1 VASGVKGGDLSPWDT
16 SYALSLGNEPSIDVP
31 WLGEYHLVA
40 IFERAL
46 SESEVFQNFAAGARE
61 VSSTT
66 PQNLAPAAT
75 DDVYSVLKSGT
86 IDTKLEG
93 LRSVLANDSD
103 SDGDAL
109 TAALIAPP
117 LNGTLTLNKDGSFV
131 YKHNGSVATTD
142 NFTYEADDGNGETD
156 TAIVTIFVDSGANL
170 PIAEAD
176 VYSIGEGLSLTVN
189 AASGVLAN
197 DSIPGNL
204 SAIASLVNNSGPS
217 DGTLMLNTDGS
228 LTYQHNGAET
238 KGHSFIYQVLDDKM
252 IYTPRENFN
261 GLDVFEYPGQGT
273 SPTPS
278 KMYVRVIPVNDPP
291 IMNDIPGQT
300 IGQGS
305 NFQTIDLDR
314 YVEDA
319 DNADAD
325 LTWSYSGNK
334 NLRVTIDG
342 NRIATIT
349 SPNAGWKG
357 YELITFTATDSGG
370 LVDQKSAVFRVSP
383 VDTFTVSVRDR
394 NGPISNALVEVDYPG
409 IAQQTTD
416 SNGIAKFIL
425 PNTGGTYRY
434 RLTAPGGWFE
444 KTLSSKSKN
453 LGLEIETMG
462 LDTIGGTVKDTLG
475 NVLVGAT
482 VYAYQPSDFSS
493 RYRATS
499 DVNGSYSIP
508 LPVGAPQNGWSVLAI
523 RANYEPQVFVNQP
536 IGLLDI
542 NLQPKTII
550 NVAEPVITGTTVTLN
565 ITATP
570 DITALNQMD
579 IELVSG
585 SGSLGPVTLATNIVS
600 VDYDAGVLED
610 FTIAIKADTTED
622 NDPNQGY
629 FASRVYTF
637 VSDLT
642 HVQIDTDTAGTN
654 GKVGLNDNGQI
665 CEVEVPPGGVSKRST
680 ILIKKLLK
688 NNQSSS
694 TMGSPSYVYEVTA
707 YDADTGLPLQ
717 VDEISRIEITIPLD
731 LKVVKPGDLTKGKYS
746 VNKAGNLFSLEEAG
760 GTVVPASHILQ
771 TDYLGDGQVGYVT
784 FWVDSLSV
792 FGVGSN
798 GSTSAGGV
806 SAGGGGG
813 GCFIEALREK

>member
-1 VASGVKGGDLSPWDT
+1 
-16 SYALSLGNEPSIDVP
+16 
-31 WLGEYHLVA
+31 
-40 IFERAL
+40 
-46 SESEVFQNFAAGARE
+46 
-61 VSSTT
+61 
-66 PQNLAPAAT
+66 
-75 DDVYSVLKSGT
+75 
-86 IDTKLEG
+86 
-93 LRSVLANDSD
+93 
-103 SDGDAL
+103 
-109 TAALIAPP
+109 
-117 LNGTLTLNKDGSFV
+117 
-131 YKHNGSVATTD
+131 
-142 NFTYEADDGNGETD
+142 
-156 TAIVTIFVDSGANL
+156 
-170 PIAEAD
+170 
-176 VYSIGEGLSLTVN
+176 
-189 AASGVLAN
+189 
-197 DSIPGNL
+197 
-204 SAIASLVNNSGPS
+204 
-217 DGTLMLNTDGS
+217 MLNTDGS
-228 LTYQHNGAET
+228 LYYQHNGAET
-238 KGHSFIYQVLDDKM
+238 KGDSFIYQVLDDKM

-261 GLDVFEYPGQGT
+261 GVDVFEYPGQGT

-523 RANYEPQVFVNQP
+523 RANHEPQVFVNQP